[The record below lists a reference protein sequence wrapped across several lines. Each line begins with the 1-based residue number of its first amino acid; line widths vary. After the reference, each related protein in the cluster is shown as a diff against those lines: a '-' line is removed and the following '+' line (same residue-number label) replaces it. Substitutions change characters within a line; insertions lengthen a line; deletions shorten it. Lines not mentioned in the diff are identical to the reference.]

1 MAAALFCWSVRSL
14 LRHLTADLAARIGR
28 GVDVDVELAAE
39 QIGGLR
45 VGQCRRALGRAGGSA
60 WNRNRNAGVLAGLG
74 RSVGMRG
81 GGGGG
86 PGGKSEPSGHLF
98 CWGGLVP

>member
-60 WNRNRNAGVLAGLG
+60 WDRNRNAGVLAGLG
-74 RSVGMRG
+74 RSVEMRG
-81 GGGGG
+81 GGGPGQAGIGDLPGQLLAGG
-86 PGGKSEPSGHLF
+86 
-98 CWGGLVP
+98 V

>member
-45 VGQCRRALGRAGGSA
+45 VGQCRRALDRAGRRIG
-60 WNRNRNAGVLAGLG
+60 NRDRDAGVLAGLG
-74 RSVGMRG
+74 GSVEMRG
-81 GGGGG
+81 GGWAGQAGIG
-86 PGGKSEPSGHLF
+86 DLQDSFLLAAS
-98 CWGGLVP
+98 